1 MEMPMPAP
9 LSGTSPILAVASGS
23 SAPAESIAATAA
35 ELVACGSLEMGADTP
50 EDARRVADLLPAGT
64 PVYVNHLPSR
74 ELDHT
79 LPALIAL
86 RQAGLEPVPHIA
98 ARRVASR
105 EQVRSF
111 LERAVKT
118 AGVAKVLLIGGDVAE
133 QTGPYDCAAA
143 LLADHLLRE
152 GGIQQVGLAGYPE
165 GHPRIATATL
175 RNALDEKLALAR
187 DQGLA
192 AYVVTQFSFA
202 PRRIAEYCAELA
214 RRHPDAPVYVGLAG
228 PANPVALLRYAQR
241 CGVGA
246 SLRALQSQGMGAV
259 RLVTHADPSEQ
270 LAALARHCRS
280 GSATNVVG
288 VHLYSFGG
296 VARTAQWMNER
307 ITARCG

>member
-1 MEMPMPAP
+1 METPMPASP
-9 LSGTSPILAVASGS
+9 SDTSPALAVKSGN

-50 EDARRVADLLPAGT
+50 EDARRVAELLPAGT

-74 ELDHT
+74 DLDHT

-105 EQVRSF
+105 EQVRAF

-118 AGVAKVLLIGGDVAE
+118 AGVAKVLLIGGDVADPS
-133 QTGPYDCAAA
+133 GPYDSAAA
-143 LLADHLLRE
+143 LLADRLLAQ

-175 RNALDEKLALAR
+175 RAALDDKLTLAR
-187 DQGLA
+187 EQGLA
-192 AYVVTQFSFA
+192 AYIVTQFSFA
-202 PRRIAEYCAELA
+202 PRRIAEYCADLA
-214 RRHPDAPVYVGLAG
+214 RRHADTPVYVGLAG
-228 PANPVALLRYAQR
+228 PASPVALLRYAQR

-259 RLVTHADPSEQ
+259 RLVTHADPGEQ

-280 GSATNVVG
+280 GSTTNVVG

-296 VARTAQWMNER
+296 VARTARWMNER